1 MFSRAAV
8 TTGSSF
14 SASNVQSGN
23 GHLTFFYH
31 IAGLTVAKLG
41 TSLTR
46 PGCCFSNAGDGVS
59 R

>member
-23 GHLTFFYH
+23 GHLTFT
-31 IAGLTVAKLG
+31 ILQVLQLPSWALV
-41 TSLTR
+41 
-46 PGCCFSNAGDGVS
+46 
-59 R
+59 